1 MLATAGSLLAPQCWA
16 RLLLTHNL
24 LRLLHCTPANPSLHN
39 SAVLLER
46 SFDDTPGPAPSSF
59 VGPRPG
65 PPAFSEILKQR
76 WNQALGGA
84 YAHARETD
92 WLALG
97 GEAVEG
103 VRGQIA
109 RLTAA
114 ADQTVVDADAAR
126 AAAAAAQATAVVDGG
141 ANIAAF
147 DAAKQ
152 ESEGRYVGDVHVDRG
167 LKASERGV
175 KSPKR
180 LV

>member
-1 MLATAGSLLAPQCWA
+1 M
-16 RLLLTHNL
+16 
-24 LRLLHCTPANPSLHN
+24 
-39 SAVLLER
+39 ER
-46 SFDDTPGPAPSSF
+46 SFDETPGPAPASF

-76 WNQALGGA
+76 WNAALGGA

-92 WLALG
+92 WLAIG

-109 RLTAA
+109 KLSAA
-114 ADQTVVDADAAR
+114 ADETVTEADEAR
-126 AAAAAAQATAVVDGG
+126 AAAAAAQATAIVDG
-141 ANIAAF
+141 AASPAAF
-147 DAAKQ
+147 DAAKNEQ
-152 ESEGRYVGDVHVDRG
+152 GRYVGDVHVDRG
-167 LKASERGV
+167 VKASERGI